1 MPIVDEFFVSYYSK
15 TFVFT
20 WRRTTYQHT
29 NWFIFKLLKKVLHI
43 FFAIKNLCKKFGFNE
58 FFFFFSSS
66 CQDFVNLNSNL
77 SGDFY
82 FVGKT
87 FEFDQFDE
95 SEKFFLIF
103 LMYSCHHKRFDFNEK
118 ALGHGNTLLW
128 LPSSHSLGLCTIL
141 KGKHGAFSMKAS
153 NFAFHSSSKH
163 DYETK
168 LHKPIT

>member
-1 MPIVDEFFVSYYSK
+1 MNFLFHIIARHLFLHEGGPHINIQIDSFSSFWK
-15 TFVFT
+15 KF
-20 WRRTTYQHT
+20 
-29 NWFIFKLLKKVLHI
+29 FIFFLQLRI
-43 FFAIKNLCKKFGFNE
+43 FAKKFGFNE

-82 FVGKT
+82 FLGNT

-128 LPSSHSLGLCTIL
+128 LPSSHSLGYAQFWKVNMELFQWKPLTLPSIQVRNMI
-141 KGKHGAFSMKAS
+141 MKPNS
-153 NFAFHSSSKH
+153 INQ
-163 DYETK
+163 
-168 LHKPIT
+168 